1 MFIRFIIYSL
11 AFYFFMKAVRII
23 FRYFSSLSSNEKP
36 KVDVKVNAPT
46 YKVDKKDIVE
56 AEFEE
61 ISEKEDKTR

>member
-11 AFYFFMKAVRII
+11 AFYFFMKAVRIVL
-23 FRYFSSLSSNEKP
+23 RYFSSLSSKEKP
-36 KVDVKVNAPT
+36 DVEVKVKAPT

-61 ISEKEDKTR
+61 ITDKEDNN

>member
-1 MFIRFIIYSL
+1 
-11 AFYFFMKAVRII
+11 MKAVRII

-56 AEFEE
+56 AEFED
-61 ISEKEDKTR
+61 ITEKEDKPR